1 MTFVFICDSHGVI
14 FHPLSAKIELKKNGS
29 LLIVNFFLHLK
40 NVCGL
45 WTVIFFFHCLI
56 GFYCLAHCPYYIHRE
71 FFTNNTFKA
80 WWHFRLFWIS
90 VSAFLHSLIHISL
103 PINKMAIFKAL
114 WARIYIYY
122 ATTESHA
129 CQ

>member
-45 WTVIFFFHCLI
+45 WTVIFFFSLSNWV
-56 GFYCLAHCPYYIHRE
+56 L
-71 FFTNNTFKA
+71 
-80 WWHFRLFWIS
+80 LFS
-90 VSAFLHSLIHISL
+90 SLSLLHTQGILH
-103 PINKMAIFKAL
+103 
-114 WARIYIYY
+114 
-122 ATTESHA
+122 
-129 CQ
+129 